1 MELLLQPRGDAR
13 HLAHELA
20 LDALHVHVTHGLR
33 ALAQLELLRLET
45 QLDQLLPRVCQCLLR
60 LRRREGSGIRI
71 GSHACLGPYHLEVR
85 EISLGKVLE
94 GLLIL
99 LEHRHHALV
108 ARVRLGRDL
117 GRDLARQQAATPA
130 AAAAVL
136 TDHAVMPA
144 HRIRVRSHPQRTC
157 EARHAGGG
165 AQTVERVPV
174 VHVAAALRAAPCARN
189 LASHGLARQQQQR
202 SHAGAAAAR
211 ASARAGAGA
220 DAAGASEAAEAANV
234 AHRRRRGAT
243 WLANEPRHMGTWR
256 LLPKVRGRRYSQI
269 WRLCLR
275 RWLRSLSLV
284 LGGRARLEH
293 NRRRHGRGGHATAAS
308 TLYACGAGS
317 GSLLCSR
324 EHGTHLVEM
333 AEPCGIGST
342 RACIGLHRHLRRLSW
357 LAHGA
362 GVLWRGMHAPLRL
375 RARDS

>member
-1 MELLLQPRGDAR
+1 MLQR
-13 HLAHELA
+13 
-20 LDALHVHVTHGLR
+20 
-33 ALAQLELLRLET
+33 
-45 QLDQLLPRVCQCLLR
+45 
-60 LRRREGSGIRI
+60 
-71 GSHACLGPYHLEVR
+71 
-85 EISLGKVLE
+85 
-94 GLLIL
+94 LLIL

-108 ARVRLGRDL
+108 ARVCLGRDL
-117 GRDLARQQAATPA
+117 GCDLARQQAATPA

-136 TDHAVMPA
+136 TDHAVVPS
-144 HRIRVRSHPQRTC
+144 HRIRVRSHSQRTC
-157 EARHAGGG
+157 KARHAGRG
-165 AQTVERVPV
+165 AQAVERVPV

-189 LASHGLARQQQQR
+189 LASYGLARQQHQWG
-202 SHAGAAAAR
+202 HAGAAATR
-211 ASARAGAGA
+211 ACASAGAGA
-220 DAAGASEAAEAANV
+220 DAAGASEAAEAAEAANV
-234 AHRRRRGAT
+234 AHCRRRGAA

-256 LLPKVRGRRYSQI
+256 LLPKVRGHRWSRLRCAQS

-308 TLYACGAGS
+308 TLYARGA
-317 GSLLCSR
+317 GSLLCSS

-333 AEPCGIGST
+333 AEPCGIGSA

-362 GVLWRGMHAPLRL
+362 GENRRSMHAPLRL